1 MLSKGEMKIVVF
13 PKESILVQYDLMVY
27 YIFEKRGRSK
37 ISKFENDTK
46 FL

>member
-1 MLSKGEMKIVVF
+1 MLSKGEIKIIVF

-27 YIFEKRGRSK
+27 YILEKRGHSK
-37 ISKFENDTK
+37 TSKFENDTK